1 MSFKVVFSPKSYK
14 KIKFFIETDHSEIS
28 GQLDK
33 IEETLSKPDIIV
45 RSRTDPDIEL
55 FYRHY
60 NITPVTEKYL
70 CVIVKILVGD
80 IFIYNCIFHRY
91 DKER

>member
-14 KIKFFIETDHSEIS
+14 KIKSFIETDHPEIS

-55 FYRHY
+55 FIG
-60 NITPVTEKYL
+60 ITTSRLLPRS
-70 CVIVKILVGD
+70 
-80 IFIYNCIFHRY
+80 IYVL
-91 DKER
+91 